1 MGSYGSEFLVRSL
14 RRGLSLKLYPRGKN
28 GHRPTCHFC
37 ESSADNLVTVK
48 GIPGETA
55 EICAKDGPGGN
66 KGVPNE
72 GVQGY
77 LNWST
82 FEARKAR
89 FKASYESRL

>member
-1 MGSYGSEFLVRSL
+1 MGKSDSVTSLVC
-14 RRGLSLKLYPRGKN
+14 GCGC
-28 GHRPTCHFC
+28 G
-37 ESSADNLVTVK
+37 
-48 GIPGETA
+48 
-55 EICAKDGPGGN
+55 KDGPGGN
-66 KGVPNE
+66 KRVPNE